1 MQFEYLDL
9 FLIHSPADTINRL
22 DQWRALLYAR
32 DELGLVRSIGVSNYQ
47 TRHLE
52 EIRRAGLELPA
63 VNQLQIHLWLT
74 RDEDLVYAQ
83 SNGIVLEA
91 WAPLGHVPWWEQEPS
106 LLRVATAH
114 GVTPAAVLLQWHV
127 QRSVVPIFG
136 TDSVEH
142 LASDLKVLSFLLS
155 DEEMAALNACNR
167 NESAPTYISM
177 EQMFGS
183 IQ

>member
-1 MQFEYLDL
+1 MRHVDTAQVYKDEAEVSAAIKNSGLPRANFFITSKMGSFSPGAFTFNGTILSLRGTLDRMQFEYLDL

-52 EIRRAGLELPA
+52 EIWRAGLELPA

-74 RDEDLVYAQ
+74 RDEDLAYAQ

-91 WAPLGHVPWWEQEPS
+91 WALLGHVPWWEQEPS
-106 LLRVATAH
+106 LLRVATA
-114 GVTPAAVLLQWHV
+114 Q
-127 QRSVVPIFG
+127 SV
-136 TDSVEH
+136 
-142 LASDLKVLSFLLS
+142 
-155 DEEMAALNACNR
+155 
-167 NESAPTYISM
+167 
-177 EQMFGS
+177 
-183 IQ
+183 